1 MVFVML
7 LTFISQS
14 VAAVNLSC
22 SMSDNSGEMPMSS
35 MDSMDHSA
43 HAMHGLADIDQ
54 PTMDCC
60 EDVTCPMGS
69 CIGSPSMNAT
79 TGMQDSMPYN
89 SVLNAE
95 YTVSY
100 LTPSLHSLFRPPISR

>member
-1 MVFVML
+1 MML
-7 LTFISQS
+7 LTFIGQS
-14 VAAVNLSC
+14 VATVNPSC

-35 MDSMDHSA
+35 MDGMDHSA

-54 PTMDCC
+54 SASDCC
-60 EDVTCPMGS
+60 EDVTCPMSS
-69 CIGSPSMNAT
+69 CIGSLSMSAT
-79 TGMQDSMPYN
+79 TGMQDSMPYA